1 MVSLPGMG
9 PSEIRDFYKQAHAPV
24 CANTHT
30 HTHTHTHTYT
40 HTVRA
45 FIIYYYIYKV

>member
-9 PSEIRDFYKQAHAPV
+9 PSEIRDFYKQARAPV

-30 HTHTHTHTYT
+30 HTHTHTHT
-40 HTVRA
+40 VRA
-45 FIIYYYIYKV
+45 FIIYYYIYKI